1 MVERIID
8 YCARH
13 RFIVFLIVGALAVA
27 GWWSFRAMPR
37 DALPDLSDTQ
47 VIVYTTW
54 MGRSPDLVEDQI
66 TYPIVTA
73 LLSAPRVT
81 VVRGVSDFGFS
92 YVYALFEDGTDIYW
106 ARSRVLEYLSQIR
119 GRLPAGV
126 EPALGPDAT
135 GVGWAFQYV
144 LLDPGQR
151 YDLAQLRTVQDWY
164 LRYQLASVEGVAEVA
179 SLGGFVRQYQV
190 KLDPNKLAAYGLSIP
205 EVVEAVRA
213 SNREVGGRVI
223 EWSGTEYMVRG
234 RGYVKSVEDIAA
246 APLGVSARGVPIRL
260 RDVATVTTGPD
271 MRRGLADLNGAGDVV
286 GGIVVVRYGE
296 DVQKVIHRVK
306 ARLAEIQPSLPPGVQ
321 VLVTYDRSDL
331 IERAIATIR
340 TALAEEL
347 IIISFLIVFFLWH
360 LRSALV
366 PIISLPLAVVISFIP
381 MYLTGLGTNIMAL
394 GGIIV
399 AIGDMVDAAI
409 VLVENAVRRLT
420 DAEAGGAPFDREEVI
435 TSSAKEVGPAI
446 FASLLVMAVSFM
458 PIFTLEAQEGRL
470 FKPLAFTKNFAI
482 AIAALLAITLI
493 PAMLGL
499 FVRGKLLPEAKH
511 PVNRRL
517 ISLYRPVVAAA
528 LRWRKLTIG
537 IAVAL
542 LLASVPLYLRMGSEF
557 MPPLNEGTI
566 LYMPVTLPGISETQA
581 QRLLQLQD
589 RILKT
594 FPEVGLVYGKAG
606 RAETSTDPAPFSM
619 METIVQ
625 LKPQEEW
632 RKVRIE
638 RPWLPSFLRPVA
650 DFLFGKWRT
659 ISWDELI
666 ERMDDALRLPG
677 QQNAWTMPIK
687 ARIDML
693 TTGIRTP
700 VGIKVFG
707 ADLRQID
714 TVARRLETLL
724 MRVKGTRSVF
734 AERVLGGY
742 YVDVTVNREEAARY
756 GFSVAEV
763 QMAVENAIGG
773 ENIDTTIMGRER
785 YPVNVRYHRDFRS
798 EMPELD
804 RVLVRGMGGAQIPLS
819 QLAAIERVPGP
830 AMIRDED
837 GQLAAYIFV
846 DVVGRDIGSYVTDA
860 KAAVAEGLKMPAG
873 YTLKWSGQFEFME
886 RVKARL
892 KIFVPL
898 TLAIIFVLY
907 YFTFGSVV
915 ETLLIML
922 SVPFALVGAVFFLSP
937 DIGLGYNMSI
947 AVWVG
952 LIALA
957 GVSAETV
964 AIMLAYLDEAWR
976 RRVAAGRMRDA
987 SDLRE
992 SIMEGSVLRVR
1003 PMLMTALAN
1012 IFGLMP
1018 VMVATGAGADVMKR
1032 IAAPMV
1038 GGLASAVLLTLV
1050 LVPVLYSIWRGR
1062 ELARRSGSR

>member
-1 MVERIID
+1 MVERIIE
-8 YCARH
+8 YSARH
-13 RFIVFLIVGALAVA
+13 RFIVFLFVGALALA
-27 GWWSFRAMPR
+27 GWWSFLTMPK

-54 MGRSPDLVEDQI
+54 MGRSPDLIEDQI

-92 YVYALFEDGTDIYW
+92 YVYVIFEEGTDIYW
-106 ARSRVLEYLSQIR
+106 ARSRILEYLSQLR

-135 GVGWAFQYV
+135 GVGWVFQYALV
-144 LLDPGQR
+144 DEENR
-151 YDLAQLRTVQDWY
+151 YDLSQLRTIQDWY

-190 KLDPNKLAAYGLSIP
+190 NLDPNKLAAYGLSIP
-205 EVVEAVRA
+205 QVIEAVRSA
-213 SNREVGGRVI
+213 NRETGGRVI
-223 EWSGTEYMVRG
+223 EWGGTEFMVRG

-246 APLGVSARGVPIRL
+246 APVSVTMQGVPIRL

-271 MRRGLADLNGAGDVV
+271 MRRGFADLNGTGDVV
-286 GGIVVVRYGE
+286 GGIVVMRFGE
-296 DVQKVIHRVK
+296 NAQAVIARVK
-306 ARLAEIQPSLPPGVQ
+306 ERLAEIEPTLPPGVKI
-321 VLVTYDRSDL
+321 LTTYDRSSL
-331 IERAIATIR
+331 INRAIRSISES
-340 TALAEEL
+340 LIEEL
-347 IIISFLIVFFLWH
+347 IIISLLMVFFLWH

-366 PIISLPLAVVISFIP
+366 PIISLPLAVIISFIP
-381 MYLTGLGTNIMAL
+381 MYFMNMGTNIMAL

-409 VLVENAVRRLT
+409 VMVENAVKRLT
-420 DAEAGGAPFDREEVI
+420 DAEASGQPHDRNEVLI
-435 TSSAKEVGPAI
+435 SSAKEVGPPI
-446 FASLLVMAVSFM
+446 FASLIVMAVSFL
-458 PIFTLEAQEGRL
+458 PILTLEAQEGRL

-482 AIAALLAITLI
+482 AIAAILAITLI
-493 PAMLGL
+493 PAMLSL

-511 PVNRRL
+511 PINRRL
-517 ISLYRPVVAAA
+517 IALYRPVVRAA
-528 LRWRKLTIG
+528 LKWRWLTVG
-537 IAVAL
+537 IAL
-542 LLASVPLYLRMGSEF
+542 LLFALSVPLFLRMGSEF

-566 LYMPVTLPGISETQA
+566 FYMPITMPGISETEA

-589 RILKT
+589 KILMS
-594 FPEVGLVYGKAG
+594 FPEVELVSGKAG

-625 LKPQEEW
+625 LKPREQW
-632 RKVRIE
+632 RDVRIE
-638 RPWLPSFLRPVA
+638 RPWLPRFLRSTA
-650 DFLFGKWRT
+650 DFLFGKQRKIT
-659 ISWDELI
+659 WDELV
-666 ERMDDALRLPG
+666 EQMDAALKLPG

-700 VGIKVFG
+700 VGIKVMG
-707 ADLRQID
+707 RDLREID
-714 TVARRLETLL
+714 QLARHLEMLL
-724 MRVKGTRSVF
+724 VRVPGTRSVF

-742 YVDVTVNREEAARY
+742 YLDIAVDREEAARY
-756 GFSVAEV
+756 GLSVAEV

-785 YPVNVRYHRDFRS
+785 YPVSVRYHRDFRS
-798 EMPELD
+798 EMPDLG
-804 RVLVRGMGGAQIPLS
+804 RVLVRAMNGAQIPLAQVATIS
-819 QLAAIERVPGP
+819 RVPGP

-837 GQLAAYIFV
+837 GQLAAYVFV
-846 DVVGRDIGSYVTDA
+846 DVAGRDIGSYVTDA
-860 KAAVAEGLKMPAG
+860 KAAVEGNIKMPAG
-873 YTLKWSGQFEFME
+873 YTIKWSGQYEFME

-892 KIFVPL
+892 KVFVPL
-898 TLAIIFVLY
+898 TLGIIFMLY

-922 SVPFALVGAVFFLSP
+922 SVPFALTGAIFLLSP

-964 AIMLAYLDEAWR
+964 AIMLSYLDEAWK
-976 RRVAAGRMRDA
+976 RRVEAGRMKDK

-992 SIMEGSVLRVR
+992 AIMEGSVLRVR

-1018 VMVATGAGADVMKR
+1018 VMVSTGTGADVMKR

-1038 GGLASAVLLTLV
+1038 G
-1050 LVPVLYSIWRGR
+1050 
-1062 ELARRSGSR
+1062 

>member
-1 MVERIID
+1 MVERIIE
-8 YCARH
+8 YSARH
-13 RFIVFLIVGALAVA
+13 RFIVFLFVGVLALA
-27 GWWSFRAMPR
+27 GWWSFRAMPK

-54 MGRSPDLVEDQI
+54 MGRSPDLIEDQI

-92 YVYALFEDGTDIYW
+92 YVYVLFEEGTDIYW
-106 ARSRVLEYLSQIR
+106 ARSRILEYLSQLR
-119 GRLPAGV
+119 GRLPAGI

-135 GVGWAFQYV
+135 GVGWVFQYALV
-144 LLDPGQR
+144 DDEGR
-151 YDLAQLRTVQDWY
+151 YDLSQLRTIQDWY

-190 KLDPNKLAAYGLSIP
+190 NLDPNKLAAYSLSIP
-205 EVVEAVRA
+205 QVIEAVRSA
-213 SNREVGGRVI
+213 NRETGGRVI
-223 EWSGTEYMVRG
+223 EWGGTEFMVRG
-234 RGYVKSVEDIAA
+234 RGYVQSVEDIAA
-246 APLGVSARGVPIRL
+246 APVSVTMQGVPIRL

-271 MRRGLADLNGAGDVV
+271 MRRGFADLNGTGDVV
-286 GGIVVVRYGE
+286 GGIVVMRFGE
-296 DVQKVIHRVK
+296 NAQAVIARVK
-306 ARLAEIQPSLPPGVQ
+306 ERLAEIEPTLPPGVKI
-321 VLVTYDRSDL
+321 LTTYDRSSLINRAIRSISENL
-331 IERAIATIR
+331 IEELVIIS
-340 TALAEEL
+340 LL
-347 IIISFLIVFFLWH
+347 IIVFLWH
-360 LRSALV
+360 FRSALV

-381 MYLTGLGTNIMAL
+381 MYFIGMGTNIMAL

-409 VLVENAVRRLT
+409 VMVENGVKRLT
-420 DAEAGGAPFDREEVI
+420 DAEATGQPHDRNEI
-435 TSSAKEVGPAI
+435 LISSAKEVGPPI
-446 FASLLVMAVSFM
+446 FASLLVMAVSFL
-458 PIFTLEAQEGRL
+458 PILTLEAQEGRL

-482 AIAALLAITLI
+482 AIAAILAITLI

-511 PVNRRL
+511 PINRRL
-517 ISLYRPVVAAA
+517 IATYRPIVRFA
-528 LRWRKLTIG
+528 LKWRWLTV
-537 IAVAL
+537 AVAL
-542 LLASVPLYLRMGSEF
+542 LLFALSVPLYLRMGSEF

-566 LYMPVTLPGISETQA
+566 LYMPITMPGISETEA

-589 RILKT
+589 KILMS
-594 FPEVGLVYGKAG
+594 FPEVALVSGKAG
-606 RAETSTDPAPFSM
+606 RAETSTDPSPFSM

-625 LKPQEEW
+625 LKPREQW
-632 RKVRIE
+632 RDVRIE
-638 RPWLPSFLRPVA
+638 RPWLPGFLRPAA
-650 DFLFGKWRT
+650 DFLFGKHRKL
-659 ISWDELI
+659 SWDELV
-666 ERMDDALRLPG
+666 DQLDVALKLPG

-700 VGIKVFG
+700 VGIKVMG
-707 ADLRQID
+707 RDLRAID
-714 TVARRLETLL
+714 QLARHLEALLVTVP
-724 MRVKGTRSVF
+724 GTRSVF

-742 YVDVTVNREEAARY
+742 YLDIAVDREEAARY
-756 GFSVAEV
+756 GLSVAEV

-785 YPVNVRYHRDFRS
+785 YPVSVRYHRDFRS
-798 EMPELD
+798 EMPDLG
-804 RVLVRGMGGAQIPLS
+804 RVLVRAMNGAQIPLAQVATIS
-819 QLAAIERVPGP
+819 RVPGP

-837 GQLAAYIFV
+837 GQLAAYVFV
-846 DVVGRDIGSYVTDA
+846 DVAGRDIGSYVTDA
-860 KAAVAEGLKMPAG
+860 KAAVEGNIKMPAG
-873 YTLKWSGQFEFME
+873 YTIKWSGQYEFME

-892 KIFVPL
+892 KVFVPL
-898 TLAIIFVLY
+898 TLGIIFMLY

-922 SVPFALVGAVFFLSP
+922 SVPFALTGAIFLLSP

-964 AIMLAYLDEAWR
+964 AIMLSYLDEAWK
-976 RRVAAGRMRDA
+976 RRVEAGRMKDK

-992 SIMEGSVLRVR
+992 AIMEGSVLRVR

-1018 VMVATGAGADVMKR
+1018 VMVSTGTGADVMKR

-1050 LVPVLYSIWRGR
+1050 LVPVLYSIWKER
-1062 ELARRSGSR
+1062 ELKRMSGKG